1 MSGGGSFS
9 SDQTTLTMAVI
20 GADTLARAG
29 RARITSIQAKGIA
42 SSKLELHDAATAGAA
57 GAGNL
62 VATYNFGTEGLEVYV
77 PGSGILFKE
86 GIVYELAGSGGSA
99 TVTITGAQ
107 AYGQHYFRNYC
118 IRQNFCY

>member
-9 SDQTTLTMAVI
+9 SDQTTLLLDTV

-42 SSKLELHDAATAGAA
+42 SAQLKLHNVATSGAA
-57 GAGNL
+57 AAGNL

-77 PGSGILFKE
+77 PGSGILFDE
-86 GIVYELAGSGGSA
+86 GIVYNLTGAGGSS
-99 TVTITGAQ
+99 TITITG
-107 AYGQHYFRNYC
+107 G
-118 IRQNFCY
+118 